1 MKRAIY
7 GGSFDPVHNGHV
19 NMVRQM
25 KEKAGL
31 DEIIVMPTAISPF
44 KKNME
49 RKPASAQDR
58 LEMCR
63 LAFFDCPFV
72 TVSGYEIS
80 LNEVSYTVNTMR
92 HFRKLYPDDSLFFIM
107 GSDMLLSFHRW
118 YCFEEIMSL
127 CTLLVASRE
136 DGESDIAAL
145 EEQAEKLSA
154 MGGRVLLIRTEVYE
168 MSSSLIR
175 EKIMNNQEITCY
187 MPENVVKYIAENN
200 VYTHNNLQ

>member
-1 MKRAIY
+1 MNRAIY

-25 KEKAGL
+25 KEKAEL

-49 RKPASAQDR
+49 RRPASAADR

-63 LAFFDCPFV
+63 LAFSDFPFV

-92 HFRKLYPDDSLFFIM
+92 HFCELYPDDRLFFIM
-107 GSDMLLSFHRW
+107 GSDMLLSFDRW
-118 YCFEEIMSL
+118 YCFKEILSM

-136 DGESDIAAL
+136 DMESDIDRLYSKAD
-145 EEQAEKLSA
+145 ELSQY
-154 MGGRVLLIRTEVYE
+154 GTVKLIRTEVYE

-200 VYTHNNLQ
+200 VYTPNNLQ